1 MPTSGCGYP
10 RFQRCPSTAFR
21 SETAVLSH
29 RRRTLRRVRIELS
42 VEGPAG
48 SRDVAI
54 ETPPSATWALV
65 EQAVRAAVDAPPG
78 AVLSTSAGPVQPDDR
93 LCGPRLRVG
102 ARLRLGTVA
111 PAQPAQAD
119 PTRILQVSGGRGAG
133 TTVAVRSGQVV
144 IGRGPE
150 CDLRL
155 DDDAVS
161 RRHAALHV
169 GRTGVTLHDLGS
181 TNGTLLDGTPVG
193 RAGVAVHGG
202 QQIRVGDSL
211 LAISERVERPAA
223 IAVYGEKV
231 LVNRS
236 PRLPLP
242 AAPTVVE
249 VPARPQPTPP
259 RPVQWLAA
267 LLPAV
272 AGGALAWIT
281 GSLQFLLFILLT
293 PAMLLSS
300 ALGERVRTR
309 RANRTAH
316 VEYLDA
322 RRAAART
329 VDAALTKEATA
340 RREAAPD
347 PATIARIA
355 AGPGR
360 RIWERGSADDDQL
373 RVRVATGKV
382 AATLRTRT
390 GATATSAGLLT
401 DVPVCVDLRA
411 GPLGIVGP
419 LETAR
424 AVCRWALLQLAV
436 LVSPEQLDV
445 ALFLSSDAPAW
456 HWARWLPHLRGHVA
470 CTAAEWGELAAE
482 LAAERAVEV
491 TTPPDFAKRPG
502 RRLVLVLDRAGEVS
516 AAPGLAALLSAGPSS
531 AVTALCVDNDRAR
544 LPASCTT
551 IARISG
557 DAGTWITL
565 AGPAATAESGGA
577 GVADQ
582 VSCAWAE
589 RVARHLA
596 PLVDG
601 AADTR
606 LPVSCGLL
614 DALDLPHLT
623 VDAVRARWACS
634 DGSASTALGVGDDG
648 PLRLDL
654 AVDGPHALVGGTTG
668 SGKSALLRSLVTGLA
683 LSHPPSE
690 IAFALIDY
698 KGGAAFLGCDA
709 FPHTVGLVTDLDPH
723 LTRRALRSL
732 DAEIRRRERLFA
744 AAGAPD
750 FGSYRAASPAEPVP
764 RLVIVVDEFATLTDE
779 LPEFVRGLV
788 GVAQRGRSLGLHL
801 VLATQ
806 RPATAISAEIKANTS
821 LRIALRVTDPAESAD
836 IIDSPAAA
844 TIRRDTPGRAVV
856 RVGTELVAFQ
866 TAQVDLPRGV
876 SAAGEVRVE
885 VLDRWRRRTIDPA
898 EPTIADEGRSG
909 TAVAEVLAAAAA
921 GCTPPRAPWLDPLP
935 ADLPATAPAASRPGS
950 LPHEI
955 VVGVVDLPDQQAQA
969 PLVVDLCRPGGLLLC
984 GAARTGRTTALATLT
999 RCAAERLDPA
1009 SLEIYAID
1017 PSGALTEALRALPHV
1032 ATALGPSALEVV
1044 PMLLNRLAAG
1054 GTGRPAAPTRSAV
1067 APTPVRLLVADD
1079 FDRMMAAGHVG
1090 VPGEV
1095 SELLLEL
1102 LRVAPER
1109 LTCVVSGGRSLL
1121 APRFASS
1128 FASRLLLRLDDR
1140 ADYLLAGVAARDV
1153 PDQMPPGRG
1162 LRAVDAAEF
1171 QLLASPGPSSLGAA
1185 PESAGGGRLAE
1196 TAVVLRPLPAV
1207 VERAGLRSP
1216 ARGLLLGVGGDAA
1229 VPVAVDPFAGAAR
1242 MLVAG
1247 PPRSGRSTA
1256 LGALLAEALRVRH
1269 AVVVAAPARSPLSA
1283 AGQHFGV
1290 PVLDPAGGPAG
1301 SGPPPPGT
1309 LLLVDDSEAFLDTA
1323 LGDDLTGWL
1332 RAAGTELAAVVS
1344 ARADE
1349 LATAYRGL
1357 GVEIRRNRSGL
1368 LLQPGPLEGELLG
1381 IRLDRS
1387 RSVPA
1392 RSAPPGRGVLVDV
1405 ATPGL
1410 VPPDGEPV
1418 PVQVARAPAA
1428 RLRPPA
1434 PCAGSDDRS
1443 PERWSP

>member
-1 MPTSGCGYP
+1 M
-10 RFQRCPSTAFR
+10 
-21 SETAVLSH
+21 SH
-29 RRRTLRRVRIELS
+29 RGRTLRRVRIELS

-78 AVLSTSAGPVQPDDR
+78 AVPSTSAGPVQPEDR
-93 LCGPRLRVG
+93 LGGPRLRVG
-102 ARLRLGTVA
+102 ARLRFGAVV

-133 TTVAVRSGQVV
+133 TTVALRSGQVM
-144 IGRGPE
+144 IGRSPA

-169 GRTGVTLHDLGS
+169 GRTAVTVHDLGS
-181 TNGTLLDGTPVG
+181 TNGTSLDGTPVG
-193 RAGVAVHGG
+193 RAGVAVYGG

-211 LAISERVERPAA
+211 LAISEHIERPAA
-223 IAVYGEKV
+223 IAVDGEKV

-236 PRLPLP
+236 PRQPLP

-249 VPARPQPTPP
+249 MPARPRPTPP
-259 RPVQWLAA
+259 RPMQWLAA

-293 PAMLLSS
+293 PAMMLSS
-300 ALGERVRTR
+300 ALGERVRAR

-316 VEYLDA
+316 LEYLDA
-322 RRAAART
+322 SRAAART
-329 VDAALTKEATA
+329 VDAALAQEATA

-347 PATIARIA
+347 PATIARVA

-360 RIWERGSADDDQL
+360 RLWERGSADDDQL

-390 GATATSAGLLT
+390 GAIATSAGLLT

-411 GPLGIVGP
+411 GPLGVVGP

-436 LVSPEQLDV
+436 LVSPEQLDI
-445 ALFLSSDAPAW
+445 ALFLSSDPPAW

-470 CTAAEWGELAAE
+470 CTAAEWGDLAAE
-482 LAAERAVEV
+482 LAAEA
-491 TTPPDFAKRPG
+491 TTPPHGATRPG

-516 AAPGLAALLSAGPSS
+516 AAPGLATLLNAGPSS
-531 AVTALCVDNDRAR
+531 AVTALCVDDDRAR

-565 AGPAATAESGGA
+565 AGPAATADSGSA
-577 GVADQ
+577 GLADQ

-589 RVARHLA
+589 RVARDLA

-614 DALDLPHLT
+614 DALGLAHLT

-634 DGSASTALGVGDDG
+634 DGSANTVLGVGNDG

-668 SGKSALLRSLVTGLA
+668 SGKSALLRTLVTGLA
-683 LSHPPSE
+683 LTHPPSE

-750 FGSYRAASPAEPVP
+750 FGSYRAAGPAEPVP
-764 RLVIVVDEFATLTDE
+764 RLVIVVDEFATLADE

-844 TIRRDTPGRAVV
+844 TIRRDTPGRALV
-856 RVGTELVAFQ
+856 RVGAELVAFQ

-885 VLDRWRRRTIDPA
+885 VLDRWRRRMIDPA
-898 EPTIADEGRSG
+898 EPTIADEHRPG
-909 TAVAEVLAAAAA
+909 TAVADVLAAAAA
-921 GCTPPRAPWLDPLP
+921 GCPSPRAPWLDPLP
-935 ADLPATAPAASRPGS
+935 ADLPATAPAASRPGA

-955 VVGVVDLPDQQAQA
+955 VVGVIDLPDQQAQA
-969 PLVVDLCRPGGLLLC
+969 PLVVDLSRPGGLLLC
-984 GAARTGRTTALATLT
+984 GAARTGRTTTLATLT
-999 RCAAERLDPA
+999 RRAAERLDPA

-1017 PSGALTEALRALPHV
+1017 PSGPLTEALHALPHV
-1032 ATALGPSALEVV
+1032 ATALGPSALELV
-1044 PMLLNRLAAG
+1044 PMLLNRLAAA
-1054 GTGRPAAPTRSAV
+1054 GTGQPAAPARSAP
-1067 APTPVRLLVADD
+1067 APAPMRLLVADD
-1079 FDRMMAAGHVG
+1079 FDRMVAAGHVG

-1102 LRVAPER
+1102 LRAAPER

-1140 ADYLLAGVAARDV
+1140 ADYLLAGVTTRDV

-1171 QLLASPGPSSLGAA
+1171 QLLAGPGPSSLSAA

-1207 VERAGLRSP
+1207 VERAALRSP

-1256 LGALLAEALRVRH
+1256 LGALLVEALRVGH
-1269 AVVVAAPARSPLSA
+1269 AVLVAAPARSPLSA
-1283 AGQHFGV
+1283 VGQQFGV
-1290 PVLDPAGGPAG
+1290 PVLDPTGGPAG

-1309 LLLVDDSEAFLDTA
+1309 LLLVDDSEALLDTA

-1368 LLQPGPLEGELLG
+1368 LLQPGSLDGELLG

-1410 VPPDGEPV
+1410 VPPAGEPV
-1418 PVQVARAPAA
+1418 PVQVARAPAPG
-1428 RLRPPA
+1428 LRPRA
-1434 PCAGSDDRS
+1434 PCAGNDDRS